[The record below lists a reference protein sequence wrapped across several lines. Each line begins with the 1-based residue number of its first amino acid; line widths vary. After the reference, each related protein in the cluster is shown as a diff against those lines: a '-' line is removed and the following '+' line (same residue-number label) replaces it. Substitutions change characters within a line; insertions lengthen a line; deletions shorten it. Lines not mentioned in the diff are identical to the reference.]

1 VANSNGGAR
10 HRPEKIREKKEAPM
24 SDEKAE
30 KALLAALEVIL
41 AEHPDYQKPQ
51 IRSDGD
57 ILIPLDPVLKKNR
70 AAHRNVA
77 EAISDW
83 MARDGK
89 TRRSSTWIE

>member
-1 VANSNGGAR
+1 
-10 HRPEKIREKKEAPM
+10 M
-24 SDEKAE
+24 SDEQAE
-30 KALLAALEVIL
+30 KAVLAALEAIL
-41 AEHPDYQKPQ
+41 ADHPDYQKPQ

-89 TRRSSTWIE
+89 TRRSSTWVE

>member
-1 VANSNGGAR
+1 MDEDNPENRLVAAI
-10 HRPEKIREKKEAPM
+10 E
-24 SDEKAE
+24 
-30 KALLAALEVIL
+30 ALLAD
-41 AEHPDYQKPQ
+41 HPDYLKPQ
-51 IRSDGD
+51 RRSDGD